1 MSVENHESPKLM
13 AILRE
18 TKQEMETDD
27 SGTKMSRKRQR
38 SSSVDT
44 REERSPKTFRKEK
57 NVHCMLTR

>member
-1 MSVENHESPKLM
+1 M

-18 TKQEMETDD
+18 TMHEMETDD

-44 REERSPKTFRKEK
+44 REERSHKTFRKEK
-57 NVHCMLTR
+57 FVHCMLTR